1 MMAPVIEEPLTD
13 TSAFNRGAMVSERLM
28 PGHTEMATIFDF
40 CDFSLTTGTVLALSS
55 VLGTWPP
62 DGRASRTRCKCRVNT
77 AIRRARLPSRRKLE
91 DVEGNGSND
100 GENVGTA
107 AA

>member
-1 MMAPVIEEPLTD
+1 MMAPVIDELFTD
-13 TSAFNRGAMVSERLM
+13 RSAFNRGAMMSDRLI
-28 PGHTEMATIFDF
+28 PGQTEMATIFDF
-40 CDFSLTTGTVLALSS
+40 CDFSLITGIVLALSS

-77 AIRRARLPSRRKLE
+77 AMRRARLPSKRNLE
-91 DVEGNGSND
+91 DREGNASND
-100 GENVGTA
+100 GEKVGTA